1 MSELKPIL
9 LAEDNPKD
17 AELTLEALAD
27 NKLANRVTLVRDG
40 VEAMEY
46 LRCEGK
52 YTTRKPGNPAVVLL
66 DIKMPRMDGIEVLR
80 AIRSDPALKL
90 IPVVML
96 TSSRE
101 EQDLIRSYE
110 LGSNA
115 YVVKPVKF
123 SEFVEAVKQ
132 VRCFWAMLNELPPKG
147 VSTYEQW
154 KRR

>member
-1 MSELKPIL
+1 MHELKPIL
-9 LAEDNPKD
+9 LAEDDPSD
-17 AELTLEALAD
+17 AELTIEALAD

-40 VEAMEY
+40 VEALEY
-46 LRCEGK
+46 LRCKGE
-52 YTTRKPGNPAVVLL
+52 YRTRKPGNPAVVIL
-66 DIKMPRMDGIEVLR
+66 DIKMPRMDGIDVLR

-110 LGSNA
+110 LGINA

-123 SEFVEAVKQ
+123 SDFVEAVKQ
-132 VRCFWAMLNELPPKG
+132 VGGFWAMLNELPPEG
-147 VSTYEQW
+147 VSTHEQ
-154 KRR
+154 

>member
-1 MSELKPIL
+1 MSELKSIL
-9 LAEDNPKD
+9 FAEDNPQD
-17 AELTLEALAD
+17 AELVMEALD
-27 NKLANRVTLVRDG
+27 EHKLANRLTLVKDG

-52 YTTRKPGNPAVVLL
+52 YTGRKPGNPAVVVL

-96 TSSRE
+96 TSSL
-101 EQDLIRSYE
+101 EQQDRIRSYE

-123 SEFVEAVKQ
+123 SDFIAAVKQ
-132 VRCFWAMLNELPPKG
+132 LGMFWTCFGP
-147 VSTYEQW
+147 S
-154 KRR
+154 